1 MTLKQY
7 EKQLEEKRKGLES
20 LKAEERRVALDKEFE
35 SMQMIEKKNEE
46 TNFVKLV
53 GHLTYSSKP
62 LPFIYLHFIF

>member
-35 SMQMIEKKNEE
+35 SMQIIEKKNEE
-46 TNFVKLV
+46 ANFVKLV
-53 GHLTYSSKP
+53 GDHIYP
-62 LPFIYLHFIF
+62 LSLD